1 MLDPSIVKYVF
12 IAHRYE
18 RGLNRVLVSLR
29 VYTSLAE
36 LWILE
41 YPNST
46 NVIISNHILR
56 RYSRKFSNNRK
67 AVTTTAKTCSLSSAH
82 RDELIGPAVWH
93 QTP

>member
-56 RYSRKFSNNRK
+56 RYSRNS
-67 AVTTTAKTCSLSSAH
+67 ATTEK
-82 RDELIGPAVWH
+82 
-93 QTP
+93 Q